1 VQQVVVVQEPQ
12 VDIGKVIEDALRI
25 AANAVIMNTVHNKFG
40 EQFEGASSNIIDGLA
55 FLHKSFENLNA
66 SNADSF
72 VWEAAREE
80 FVENFLR
87 LAQKSQAQVGHSGNK
102 TFGDIHAFVAHFSE
116 HDSAVQ
122 RKVLSAHHHHHEE
135 KTHVHHE
142 EHHHEKKSPS
152 KAATHVDHHYHHEEE
167 EHHHHEHH
175 EHHDHHDHH
184 DHHHEHEQVE
194 DEESKEVVTKKASPQ
209 KKKVYAKKQQKEAED
224 FDSDEETHD
233 AKFKARKQFLDD
245 DGFIV
250 VDTKKKQEEDLHY
263 GRGGYRGGRY
273 HRGGYN

>member
-116 HDSAVQ
+116 HDSSVQ
-122 RKVLSAHHHHHEE
+122 RKVHSAHHEE
-135 KTHVHHE
+135 KAHVHHE
-142 EHHHEKKSPS
+142 EHHHHHEKKSPS
-152 KAATHVDHHYHHEEE
+152 KAAAHVDHHHHHEEE
-167 EHHHHEHH
+167 EHHHEHH

>member
-87 LAQKSQAQVGHSGNK
+87 LTQKSQAQVGHSGNK

-116 HDSAVQ
+116 HDSSVQ
-122 RKVLSAHHHHHEE
+122 RKVHSAHHHEE

-142 EHHHEKKSPS
+142 EHHHHHEKKSPS
-152 KAATHVDHHYHHEEE
+152 KAAAHVDHHHHHEEE
-167 EHHHHEHH
+167 EHHHEHH

-233 AKFKARKQFLDD
+233 AKYKARKQFLDD

>member
-87 LAQKSQAQVGHSGNK
+87 LAQKS
-102 TFGDIHAFVAHFSE
+102 
-116 HDSAVQ
+116 
-122 RKVLSAHHHHHEE
+122 
-135 KTHVHHE
+135 
-142 EHHHEKKSPS
+142 
-152 KAATHVDHHYHHEEE
+152 
-167 EHHHHEHH
+167 
-175 EHHDHHDHH
+175 
-184 DHHHEHEQVE
+184 
-194 DEESKEVVTKKASPQ
+194 
-209 KKKVYAKKQQKEAED
+209 
-224 FDSDEETHD
+224 
-233 AKFKARKQFLDD
+233 
-245 DGFIV
+245 
-250 VDTKKKQEEDLHY
+250 
-263 GRGGYRGGRY
+263 
-273 HRGGYN
+273 